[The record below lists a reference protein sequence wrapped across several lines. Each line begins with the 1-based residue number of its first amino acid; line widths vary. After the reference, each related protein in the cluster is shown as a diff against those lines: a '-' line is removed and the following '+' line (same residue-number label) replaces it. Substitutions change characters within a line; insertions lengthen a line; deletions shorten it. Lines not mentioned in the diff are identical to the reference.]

1 MPYSAYRKLT
11 WMNRNWTGKLQI
23 TEAVTCRLF
32 DKKGVRRY
40 FAKFTGKHLRQSL
53 LFNNFIEKETLAR
66 VLFCEFYKISKNT
79 FSIEH
84 LRVTASEVTLLFV
97 YISWKKLC
105 SHTFKAS
112 SEKVIVMY
120 SEKWFILRKWG
131 QNAWRSMSERV
142 FFVNLQVGISQF
154 RDRLTS
160 SHIIFRDFK

>member
-1 MPYSAYRKLT
+1 MPYSASRKLT
-11 WMNRNWTGKLQI
+11 WMNRNLTGKSQI

-66 VLFCEFYKISKNT
+66 VLFCEFCKISKNT

-84 LRVTASEVTLLFV
+84 LRATASEVTLFSV
-97 YISWKKLC
+97 HISWKKLC

-112 SEKVIVMY
+112 SEEVIVMY
-120 SEKWFILRKWG
+120 SEKMIYSEKIRAKCMTEYEWKSFFSLICRLASRNFITG
-131 QNAWRSMSERV
+131 
-142 FFVNLQVGISQF
+142 
-154 RDRLTS
+154 
-160 SHIIFRDFK
+160 